1 MNHSSNPS
9 IEEMRTRS
17 VFIFAFYVSAI
28 VMLAICFFALY
39 LSAGE
44 YLKTSRLVIGEVL
57 VYTEFPV
64 HGSPKLVTYLM
75 VMSIISWFCVTRLA
89 GNRVR
94 TVQESV
100 KSLFQLIVIVIAVVA
115 LYEFLYNIIL
125 LNSFLANEVLRGQF
139 MSDHISVPYPNPR
152 TPWNLIFATKML
164 LAAFLISA
172 HAFHIISQ
180 SKKQK

>member
-1 MNHSSNPS
+1 MKHTSNPS

-28 VMLAICFFALY
+28 VMLSICFFALY

-57 VYTEFPV
+57 VYTEFPA
-64 HGSPKLVTYLM
+64 HGCPKLVTYLM
-75 VMSIISWFCVTRLA
+75 VMSVISWFCVTRLA
-89 GNRVR
+89 GDRVKTIR
-94 TVQESV
+94 ESV
-100 KSLFQLIVIVIAVVA
+100 KSLFQLIVIATVVIA
-115 LYEFLYNIIL
+115 LYEFIYNFFL
-125 LNSFLANEVLRGQF
+125 LNSFLAKEAISGQF

-152 TPWNLIFATKML
+152 TPWNLIFATKEA

-172 HAFHIISQ
+172 QAFYIISK
-180 SKKQK
+180 SKRQK